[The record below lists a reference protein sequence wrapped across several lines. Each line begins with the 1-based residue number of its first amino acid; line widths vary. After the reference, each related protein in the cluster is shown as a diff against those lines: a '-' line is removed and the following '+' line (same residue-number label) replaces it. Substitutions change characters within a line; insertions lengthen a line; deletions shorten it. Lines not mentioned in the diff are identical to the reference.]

1 MRLRWPSL
9 FVLLPVLILAA
20 AQLKAQ
26 SSSSSSPRHH
36 ANKSFG
42 ESSLD
47 PGSVSNGAYR
57 NTSLGLTC
65 KIPEGWVL
73 RTDEMNSNG
82 NESKDA
88 AIKSSPSDPA
98 EPRASSLGAK
108 VLLAV
113 FSRPPEAK
121 GEEVNSSILIA
132 AEPAA
137 DYPGLTDP
145 VQYIGPLTEVAQAQ
159 GFSAEEDP
167 YEVAIGSQKLIRAD
181 FHKDVGTRVMWQSTL
196 AFLSHG
202 YAVSITVI
210 AGTTDDVEQLMNG
223 LDFQRAG
230 KSAK

>member
-1 MRLRWPSL
+1 MSLRWPSL
-9 FVLLPVLILAA
+9 FVILPVLILAA
-20 AQLKAQ
+20 AQPEAQ
-26 SSSSSSPRHH
+26 VSSSSRHH
-36 ANKSFG
+36 ADKSVA
-42 ESSLD
+42 ETSLD
-47 PGSVSNGAYR
+47 PGSVSTGAYR
-57 NTSLGLTC
+57 NKSLGLTC

-73 RTDEMNSNG
+73 RTDEMNPNG
-82 NESKDA
+82 NDSKDA
-88 AIKSSPSDPA
+88 VVKSSPSDP
-98 EPRASSLGAK
+98 RASSSGAK

-145 VQYIGPLTEVAQAQ
+145 VQYFGPLTEVAQAQ
-159 GFSAEEDP
+159 GFTAEEDP
-167 YEVAIGSQKLIRAD
+167 YEVAIGPQKLVRAD

-196 AFLSHG
+196 AMLSHG

-223 LDFQRAG
+223 LDFRP
-230 KSAK
+230 SARSLR